1 MQVGKGPFL
10 PAALARHSSSSCIQS
25 SRVLPKLKFQP
36 SCVSL
41 SPSIYIYIHLHGE
54 MKNMKKE
61 HFVLESKT
69 QTEKR
74 DNFGGEKKFGYK
86 MHAASYC
93 PIIQGFTLNTSFTI
107 ECGAVYIY
115 APTMCSARVTSCLA
129 SPCGAS
135 PPLQAEA
142 VLVTVHSLL

>member
-1 MQVGKGPFL
+1 
-10 PAALARHSSSSCIQS
+10 
-25 SRVLPKLKFQP
+25 
-36 SCVSL
+36 
-41 SPSIYIYIHLHGE
+41 

-135 PPLQAEA
+135 PPLQAQA
-142 VLVTVHSLL
+142 VLVRQCIVCCSFVPPSTPHISITRLARGSVYVLALLSPSCVASLHSR